1 MLYMCTNTYGSKSI
15 FVSATVDPQK
25 YMDMKWEPENG
36 KYFTP
41 FTQKIYLGLFLL
53 LNLLVLF
60 WFAMIIKVIVKVLM
74 GSGATDTRSD
84 SEE

>member
-1 MLYMCTNTYGSKSI
+1 
-15 FVSATVDPQK
+15 
-25 YMDMKWEPENG
+25 MDMKWEPENG